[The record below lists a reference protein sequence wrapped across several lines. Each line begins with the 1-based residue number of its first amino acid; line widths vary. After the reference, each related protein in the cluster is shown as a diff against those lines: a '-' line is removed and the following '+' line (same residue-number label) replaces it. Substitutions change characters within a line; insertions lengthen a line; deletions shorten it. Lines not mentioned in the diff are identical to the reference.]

1 MATDYYAVLGVRRD
15 ATADEI
21 KKAYRRLARDLH
33 PDINPD
39 PETQDRFKQ
48 ITVAYE
54 VLSDPQKRRN
64 YDLGGE
70 QFVGA
75 ASGGGGAGGFGGFP
89 FADFMETIF
98 GATQGTRGP
107 RSRAQPGRN
116 AQAPLRIDL
125 AEAAFGTTREMEIET
140 AVVCSQCDGEGS
152 ASGTHP
158 ETCDVCGGEGAITQV
173 ARSLLGPMQTART
186 CPQCGGFGTVIRT
199 PCPECDGDGRVRT
212 RKTLTIE
219 VPAGVENGKYVQL
232 PGEGEVGP
240 GGGPPGDIFLE
251 IIEKPHP
258 VFTRKGDDL
267 LCTVQVPFTSA
278 ALGATVQL
286 ETLDGVEEVEVPPG
300 TQPGEVVSLRGLGI
314 THFGRSDRGSILIH
328 VDVVTP
334 TKLDERQ
341 RKLLADLAQERGD
354 EGRIEVTPGQQ
365 HGGFFSRL
373 RGAFSGR

>member
-1 MATDYYAVLGVRRD
+1 M
-15 ATADEI
+15 

-98 GATQGTRGP
+98 GATQGGRGP

-140 AVVCSQCDGEGS
+140 AVVCNQCDGEGS
-152 ASGTHP
+152 APGTHP
-158 ETCDVCGGEGAITQV
+158 DTCDVCGGEGAITQV

-267 LCTVQVPFTSA
+267 LCTVQIPFTSA

-314 THFGRSDRGSILIH
+314 THFGRSDRGNILIH

-334 TKLDERQ
+334 TKLDDRQ
-341 RKLLADLAQERGD
+341 RKLLADLAEVRGD

-365 HGGFFSRL
+365 QGGFFSRL